1 MMNSKNYFTV
11 FCERNEHVCTVLDA
25 MSEDII
31 SREVIVHS
39 YPHDWRTKQPL
50 ITRASQQWF
59 VDTTKLKHRALVG
72 IILCRYVLF

>member
-1 MMNSKNYFTV
+1 
-11 FCERNEHVCTVLDA
+11 

-59 VDTTKLKHRALVG
+59 VDTTKLKDRALVG
-72 IILCRYVLF
+72 IICKLVYSFFTVLILVHFSRPDS